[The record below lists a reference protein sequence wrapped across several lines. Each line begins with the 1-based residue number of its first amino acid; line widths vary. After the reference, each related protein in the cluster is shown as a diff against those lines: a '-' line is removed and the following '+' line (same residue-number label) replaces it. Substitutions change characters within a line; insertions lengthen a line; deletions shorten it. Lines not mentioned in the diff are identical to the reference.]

1 MHKTLTREV
10 FDKFIRALLYGILMF
25 YLLLTL
31 FPFYMLFVN
40 ATRSTLELQNFVS
53 FLPSNYFF
61 KNFNSLVS
69 HGLNIWRAMLNSL
82 IVSVSSTFLSV
93 YFSALTAYGFKV
105 YNFKGNKLMYS
116 FVLFIIMIPGQ
127 LGIIGFYQF
136 MLQLGWIDSYLP
148 LILPS
153 IASAGHV
160 FFLFQYFK
168 ANLNIEMIEAARI
181 DGSSEWNIFNRII
194 IPTSI
199 PALATIAIGTFIAT
213 WNNYLMPTIL
223 ISDEKL
229 YTMPLVVNMLKT
241 NMYATDIGAI
251 YNGLFLTVIPLIVV
265 YLLLSRY
272 IVGGVSVGGS
282 KE

>member
-1 MHKTLTREV
+1 VPGT
-10 FDKFIRALLYGILMF
+10 
-25 YLLLTL
+25 
-31 FPFYMLFVN
+31 
-40 ATRSTLELQNFVS
+40 
-53 FLPSNYFF
+53 
-61 KNFNSLVS
+61 
-69 HGLNIWRAMLNSL
+69 
-82 IVSVSSTFLSV
+82 
-93 YFSALTAYGFKV
+93 
-105 YNFKGNKLMYS
+105 YS
-116 FVLFIIMIPGQ
+116 FF
-127 LGIIGFYQF
+127 FN
-136 MLQLGWIDSYLP
+136 
-148 LILPS
+148 ILKP
-153 IASAGHV
+153 I
-160 FFLFQYFK
+160 
-168 ANLNIEMIEAARI
+168 LNIEMIEAARI